1 MDAPRVRS
9 ATPAVA
15 PKDCPIVLWRRARSG
30 SIVSSVRY
38 ADPFCIAG
46 RPETT
51 DHDFLLTCACGLEQ
65 RLDEMTLDEDGPI
78 VLYECPGCET
88 SVVGVA
94 DTDLASQTHAP
105 LGMGRWEEKAGHELR
120 GFTLGSRVDVSF
132 RPEGADADLLVLP
145 ATPYFFKRYLDL

>member
-1 MDAPRVRS
+1 
-9 ATPAVA
+9 
-15 PKDCPIVLWRRARSG
+15 
-30 SIVSSVRY
+30 VRY

-65 RLDEMTLDEDGPI
+65 RLDEMKLDDDGPI
-78 VLYECPGCET
+78 VLYECARCET

-94 DTDLASQTHAP
+94 SSDLAARIHAP
-105 LGMGRWEEKAGHELR
+105 QGMGRWEEKAGHELR
-120 GFTLGSRVDVSF
+120 GFTLGSRVDVAF